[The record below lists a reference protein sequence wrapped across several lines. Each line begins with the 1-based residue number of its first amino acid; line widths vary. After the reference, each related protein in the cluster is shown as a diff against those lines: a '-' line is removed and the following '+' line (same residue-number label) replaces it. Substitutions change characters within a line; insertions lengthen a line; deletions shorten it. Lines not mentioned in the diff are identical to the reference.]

1 MFSGQ
6 PLYIYIV
13 ASCLLVLN
21 VRSFLVSVW
30 FFLYT
35 LDELLCYV
43 FLALRRP
50 NGLHSLC
57 HNHVDN
63 QCLFSKVL
71 LLFKY
76 TREEVADMVRRLPS
90 LLGFSVV
97 TVLQPKYSYLVEVM
111 QRSPK
116 ELVRFPHF
124 FSYSL
129 EKRIIP
135 RHQVVGEASQSRS
148 LSNLYGCNDALF
160 EKKLYRWKL
169 VSKATKSCN
178 I

>member
-1 MFSGQ
+1 MNFFFRFFC
-6 PLYIYIV
+6 IKETEWV
-13 ASCLLVLN
+13 
-21 VRSFLVSVW
+21 SFI
-30 FFLYT
+30 
-35 LDELLCYV
+35 
-43 FLALRRP
+43 
-50 NGLHSLC
+50 LC
-57 HNHVDN
+57 HNHADN

-76 TREEVADMVRRLPS
+76 TREEVVDMVRRLPS
-90 LLGFSVV
+90 LLGFSIV

-135 RHQVVGEASQSRS
+135 RHQVVGEASQLSRS

-160 EKKLYRWKL
+160 EKKFSAPFSFLF
-169 VSKATKSCN
+169 V
-178 I
+178 